1 MARRGPMLPLWL
13 FSADFVR
20 NTQVTWASCVCQW
33 QYPFKHLKIL
43 HISNFSH
50 DLGYDLQVFPGLK
63 ESEVYIAVLRLH
75 SASLK
80 AVCTVTYTRVSFA
93 LVWHSQMPSHC
104 TFRTGNIYRVWVLN
118 PLRIGAKLWMDPLA
132 VPSEFLGPQG
142 SPDPCAV
149 TSAAPELGLRASN
162 SVSV

>member
-118 PLRIGAKLWMDPLA
+118 PLRIGAKL
-132 VPSEFLGPQG
+132 
-142 SPDPCAV
+142 
-149 TSAAPELGLRASN
+149 
-162 SVSV
+162 